1 MFSGNSVD
9 HVRMTAPDVEPI
21 VTPAVQVQDDNL
33 NHGHEAQQPT
43 EVETEF
49 STVCTKP
56 EE

>member
-1 MFSGNSVD
+1 MLSGNSVD